1 VEEPNLD
8 TAFREL
14 IDLLKKH
21 ERAFDEK
28 RRAELEDRYNKEK
41 SELERSARK
50 LTRFLAVLILV
61 LIAVSSGLVLWTT
74 PLQSNSAKLA
84 LAVATGTL
92 GSAVAALLSALDRQ
106 SHGWEL
112 SDGSKYPKNE
122 PADKFQLLMLPF
134 FWARPLLGSVMG
146 LLLYLY
152 PWTDKL
158 TGASGISI
166 GFWGFVL
173 GYLAKSFLD
182 VIKSIF
188 KNVFGK

>member
-1 VEEPNLD
+1 MEEPNLYR
-8 TAFREL
+8 AFREL

-28 RRAELEDRYNKEK
+28 RLAELEDRYNKEK
-41 SELERSARK
+41 SELERAARK

-61 LIAVSSGLVLWTT
+61 LIAVSSGLVLLTT
-74 PLQSNSAKLA
+74 LQSNSAKLA

-112 SDGSKYPKNE
+112 SNGSKYPKPE

-146 LLLYLY
+146 LLLFLY

-173 GYLAKSFLD
+173 GYLAKSFLE
-182 VIKSIF
+182 VIKDIF

>member
-1 VEEPNLD
+1 MEEPNLG

-14 IDLLKKH
+14 SDLLKKH

-41 SELERSARK
+41 PELERSARN
-50 LTRFLAVLILV
+50 LIWFLVVLV
-61 LIAVSSGLVLWTT
+61 LVLLAVSSGLALWTT

-84 LAVATGTL
+84 MAVTTGTL
-92 GSAVAALLSALDRQ
+92 GSAVAALLSALDRR

-112 SDGSKYPKNE
+112 SDGSKYPKSE
-122 PADKFQLLMLPF
+122 PADKFQLLMLPMF
-134 FWARPLLGSVMG
+134 LVRPLLGSVMG
-146 LLLYLY
+146 VVLYLY
-152 PWTDKL
+152 PWSDKL
-158 TGASGISI
+158 AGASGISI

-182 VIKSIF
+182 VIKGIF